1 MRKFKFLLQD
11 IFPGIDSKDI
21 VYEQIEQTIKL
32 VLEEMRLSYNEA
44 QVSKILQFY

>member
-21 VYEQIEQTIKL
+21 LYEQVEQAIRS
-32 VLEEMRLSYNEA
+32 VLEEMRLTYNEA